1 LCCKKERNKKFREFG
16 KIMKSINVEIKSIK
30 VSSFSANEGEVIV
43 AVSFNDGKDKEI
55 NKTFEI
61 SDGQDAAVQLIRDIR
76 KVETSLNSNFDG
88 KELFE
93 NHANIMIKNEENV
106 MKAAAVFLA
115 KVFEKVRALGN
126 KKVADGYMQ
135 LVNEVNTM
143 KVEF

>member
-1 LCCKKERNKKFREFG
+1 
-16 KIMKSINVEIKSIK
+16 MKNINVEIKSIK
-30 VSSFSANEGEVIV
+30 VSSFSANKGEVIV

-55 NKTFEI
+55 NKTFKVG
-61 SDGQDAAVQLIRDIR
+61 DGQDAAVQVMRDIR

-88 KELFE
+88 RELFE
-93 NHANIMIKNEENV
+93 NHANIMIKNEENI
-106 MKAAAVFLA
+106 MKSAAVFLA
-115 KVFEKVRALGN
+115 KVFEKVKALGN